1 MHGLEILTA
10 KEYNLPILFV
20 VMNNARLGMVYHG
33 HSLQF
38 RRTHPSFEQE
48 SINISAMAAAMNIP
62 SYRVNELQ
70 DINQDV
76 INNLM
81 NVNGPAILEV
91 ALVDNNTPPMG
102 DRVKFYRLLEN
113 KVVLFT
119 NKKSY
124 RDFLYDFYKD

>member
-76 INNLM
+76 INGLM
-81 NVNGPAILEV
+81 NVNGPAVLEV
-91 ALVDNNTPPMG
+91 ALVDNNTPLWEIELN
-102 DRVKFYRLLEN
+102 FYHLLEN
-113 KVVLFT
+113 KVV
-119 NKKSY
+119 
-124 RDFLYDFYKD
+124 